1 MARLEG
7 KVVFITGVARGQGRS
22 HALLAAEEGAAV
34 IGVDLCAQI
43 ESVNYPMA
51 SVTDLEET
59 AALVAER
66 GGRMVARVA
75 DVRDQAALAA
85 ALADGIAELG
95 RLDSVVA
102 NAGVMTHAVPASLNS
117 ARAWDDSLAVMLTGV
132 WNTLQVCV
140 PVLREQGLGG
150 SIVITSSSAGIRP
163 TPSDLSGGHDGYVS
177 AKFGVV
183 GLMRTY
189 ALALAPECIRVNT
202 VHPTGVA
209 TPMVVN
215 DFFREYME
223 ANPDVA
229 AASQNRLPV
238 AMLEPRDVS
247 NVVVFLL
254 SDEARWVTGSEYRV
268 DAGLC
273 V

>member
-1 MARLEG
+1 MGRLDG

-34 IGVDLCAQI
+34 IGVDLCAQMG
-43 ESVNYPMA
+43 SVNYPMA
-51 SVTDLEET
+51 TVDDLEET
-59 AALVAER
+59 AGLVAER
-66 GGRMVARVA
+66 GGHIVTKVA
-75 DVRDQAALAA
+75 DVRDRAALAA
-85 ALADGIAELG
+85 ALTDGIAEFG
-95 RLDSVVA
+95 KVDSVVA
-102 NAGVMTHAVPASLNS
+102 NAGVMTHAVPALLNS
-117 ARAWDDSLAVMLTGV
+117 DRAWDDSLAVMLTGV

-140 PVLREQGLGG
+140 PPMKKNGQGG

-163 TPSDLSGGHDGYVS
+163 TPSDLSGGHDGYVA

-189 ALALAPECIRVNT
+189 ALALAADRIRVNT

-209 TPMVVN
+209 TPMIVN

-229 AASQNRLPV
+229 AASQNPLPV

-247 NVVVFLL
+247 NAVVFLL
-254 SDEARWVTGSEYRV
+254 SDDARWVTGSEYRV

-273 V
+273 T